1 MHRFPFDDL
10 FAEYAKDLVLRPR
23 FMQLRH
29 GVCQNDTSR
38 VQNRWFDNASF
49 VATVSEREQKSMTTA
64 SYGYSTR
71 EVRLTGFPRYDL
83 LGGETK
89 KVITLM
95 PTWRAELIDWDE
107 RGRHKPSAAAARS
120 SFVGMYGALLSD
132 AGFIDRCER
141 AGFRVQVKAHPNLS
155 PVLPLI
161 KADSRVRF
169 LDKSTAYREV
179 FAETSLLVTDYS
191 SVAFDFAYLRKPVIY
206 FQFDRA
212 EYFGTTYGAGYF
224 DCARDGFGPVVSSV
238 EDLRQAIVAAVESGC
253 RLHAEYR
260 GRIDAFFAFNDRGNR
275 RRVYEA
281 ILDAAN
287 RP

>member
-1 MHRFPFDDL
+1 MR
-10 FAEYAKDLVLRPR
+10 
-23 FMQLRH
+23 
-29 GVCQNDTSR
+29 
-38 VQNRWFDNASF
+38 
-49 VATVSEREQKSMTTA
+49 
-64 SYGYSTR
+64 
-71 EVRLTGFPRYDL
+71 
-83 LGGETK
+83 
-89 KVITLM
+89 
-95 PTWRAELIDWDE
+95 TWRAELIDWDE